1 MARITNTP
9 REIARLSLA
18 YIQNKINEVN
28 SNLKDTEELIGRIQ
42 TEPTTA
48 FTTSRIN
55 AFKTQLMNQAKTAN
69 SEAISMYRWLLS
81 EFNITI
87 PAALTD
93 TAVDAIDEDI
103 RTHEEE
109 Q

>member
-1 MARITNTP
+1 MARISNTP

-28 SNLKDTEELIGRIQ
+28 NNLKDTEELIGRIQ

-69 SEAISMYRWLLS
+69 SEAVSMYRWLLA

-87 PAALTD
+87 PSAFTD
-93 TAVDAIDEDI
+93 AQVDAINIDI
-103 RTHEEE
+103 RTHSE
-109 Q
+109 